1 MTFSLSEFNLKKQI
15 SWVFHVDDR
24 SKASSTYDMIIGRDL
39 LGELGIILNFNHK
52 TVTWDTDTIPMK
64 DRGTLNSQN
73 ALTEVYLSANEPQ
86 SLVKE
91 LSRSTKILDAEYK
104 PAILEEVIQLC
115 DNLSTEEQYELI
127 NLLQK
132 YEHLFDGTLGEF
144 NMAPISLQL
153 QDQTSKPVHARPY
166 AVPRAVEQQLRK
178 EIARLVDIG
187 VLEEDYTS
195 EWASPTFAI
204 AKKNG
209 TIRVVSDF
217 RKLNSCLKRHPF
229 PIPKIGDM
237 IRSMEGFTYAT
248 ALDLNMGYYHIK
260 LDADAQKLCT
270 IIFPWGKYKYKRL
283 PMGIKIAPD
292 VFQNVMSKLTQGMEY
307 VKTYLDDL
315 LILTNN
321 NFKDHLTKLEMV
333 LARLSTA
340 GMRINAEKSK
350 FFTEQIEYLGYWITR
365 KGIQPVHNKVEA
377 ILNIKAPK
385 TRKELR
391 QFIGIVNYYRDM
403 WFRRSELL
411 APLTSL
417 TSSKVKFEWLPSHQQ
432 AFDKIKKVIESEV
445 LLSYPDFEKPFHIYT
460 DASDHQ
466 LGAVIMQD
474 KKPLAFYSRKLNTA
488 QRRYT
493 TTERELL
500 STIETCKEYKNIL
513 LGYPIIVYTD
523 HKNNTFNGL
532 KASDRVLRWLLLLE
546 EYGVKF
552 EYLPGKKNVVADALS
567 RLDIDELRIQTE
579 EALTFLPESEHSNI
593 KFPMHTAL
601 IFKEQVKVQGL
612 REKGLSQPFYS
623 MQHIEGYDL
632 LCYKDKIYIPQS
644 LRQRVLSWYHE
655 YLLHPGQTRTEQT
668 IRNTMTWPGL
678 TQDVERLCSTCPVC
692 QLTKKER
699 KKYGLLPPK
708 TAESDPWVM
717 VCVDLVGP
725 FTIKTPLK
733 THSLLA
739 LTMIDPA
746 TGWFEIVEATNKSAA
761 SVQDLFH
768 NTWLARYPRPQFIV
782 FDNGGE
788 FKREFKQMC
797 DNYGIKAKPTTSHN
811 PQANAI
817 IERVHKVVNDMLR
830 SFDLEN
836 NHENL
841 EEQEDNPF
849 DYFLQSTAW
858 AIRSTYHTTLQATP
872 CQLVFGRDMIH
883 NIAFRANWDRIQK
896 RKQDIINKS
905 NQKENKS
912 RIPYEYKVGDQ
923 VLLETP
929 GILRKLST
937 PRTGPYPVTNV
948 YNNGTIRIQK
958 GIVSERV
965 NIRRITPFNPKPN

>member
-1 MTFSLSEFNLKKQI
+1 
-15 SWVFHVDDR
+15 
-24 SKASSTYDMIIGRDL
+24 
-39 LGELGIILNFNHK
+39 
-52 TVTWDTDTIPMK
+52 
-64 DRGTLNSQN
+64 
-73 ALTEVYLSANEPQ
+73 
-86 SLVKE
+86 
-91 LSRSTKILDAEYK
+91 
-104 PAILEEVIQLC
+104 
-115 DNLSTEEQYELI
+115 
-127 NLLQK
+127 
-132 YEHLFDGTLGEF
+132 
-144 NMAPISLQL
+144 
-153 QDQTSKPVHARPY
+153 
-166 AVPRAVEQQLRK
+166 
-178 EIARLVDIG
+178 
-187 VLEEDYTS
+187 
-195 EWASPTFAI
+195 
-204 AKKNG
+204 
-209 TIRVVSDF
+209 
-217 RKLNSCLKRHPF
+217 
-229 PIPKIGDM
+229 
-237 IRSMEGFTYAT
+237 
-248 ALDLNMGYYHIK
+248 
-260 LDADAQKLCT
+260 
-270 IIFPWGKYKYKRL
+270 
-283 PMGIKIAPD
+283 
-292 VFQNVMSKLTQGMEY
+292 
-307 VKTYLDDL
+307 
-315 LILTNN
+315 
-321 NFKDHLTKLEMV
+321 MV

-340 GMRINAEKSK
+340 GMRVNASKSK
-350 FFTEQIEYLGYWITR
+350 FFAEQIEYLGYWITR
-365 KGIQPVHNKVEA
+365 KGIQPVYNKVEA
-377 ILNIKAPK
+377 ILKIKAPK

-391 QFIGIVNYYRDM
+391 RFIGIVNYYRDM

-417 TSSKVKFEWLPSHQQ
+417 TSGNVKFEWLPSHQQ
-432 AFDKIKKVIESEV
+432 AFDKIKKVIETEV
-445 LLSYPDFEKPFHIYT
+445 LLVYPDFNKPFHIYT

-474 KKPLAFYSRKLNTA
+474 KKPIAFYSRKLNAA

-546 EYGVKF
+546 EYGVTF

-567 RLDIDELRIQTE
+567 RLDIDDLKIQE
-579 EALTFLPESEHSNI
+579 EEVLALLSESEFSNI

-601 IFKEQVKVQGL
+601 IFKEQMKVQGL
-612 REKGLSQPFYS
+612 REKGLSQPNYS
-623 MQHIEGYDL
+623 MQNIEGYDL
-632 LCYKDKIYIPQS
+632 LCFKDKIYIPQS

-678 TQDVERLCSTCPVC
+678 TQDVERFCSTCPVC

-746 TGWFEIVEATNKSAA
+746 TGWFEIVQANSKTATSI
-761 SVQDLFH
+761 QDLFH

-797 DNYGIKAKPTTSHN
+797 ENYGIKAKPTTSHN

-817 IERVHKVVNDMLR
+817 IERVHKVVNNMLR
-830 SFDLEN
+830 SFDLEQ
-836 NHENL
+836 ENL
-841 EEQEDNPF
+841 EEDNPF
-849 DYFLQSTAW
+849 EYFLQSTAW

-883 NIAFRANWDRIQK
+883 NIAFKANWNQIQK

-937 PRTGPYPVTNV
+937 PRTGPYPVTQV
-948 YNNGTIRIQK
+948 YNNGTVQIQK
-958 GIVSERV
+958 GIVKERV
-965 NIRRITPFNPKPN
+965 NIRRIAPFQTKT